1 MDSRKAYEA
10 PEAEVILFDREDVI
24 RTSTPST
31 DTATPRV
38 PVTTYFNVY

>member
-1 MDSRKAYEA
+1 MDSRKAYET

-24 RTSTPST
+24 TTSNH

-38 PVTTYFNVY
+38 PVSVGFSVY